1 MGASPFWKVY
11 NAHGEYRASF
21 VDASEAAAFVSVLG
35 AMATIRAGHRHIVW
49 RERDDVRAGYSCSYD
64 VAGAICEQRFR
75 DRVYHPKAGRA
86 RKARS

>member
-1 MGASPFWKVY
+1 MMGASPFWKVY
-11 NAHGEYRASF
+11 NAHGEYRAAF

-49 RERDDVRAGYSCSYD
+49 RENVDGRAGHSYD
-64 VAGAICEQRFR
+64 TAGDICEARFR
-75 DRVYHPKAGRA
+75 NRVYHPKAGRA